1 MQNLESYRSL
11 QADADSQ
18 AELERMQD
26 VFLLLD
32 NLSRRVE
39 ATIKAILDCLYEVG
53 SSRLIQQR
61 VNIKAL
67 HGPLR
72 GIARFSKPVFRVF
85 ALRWFKKNCPR
96 LVTRWLFRQVRFN
109 GVPPVLDETQT
120 KLVLSEDNTKLIDVK
135 PVPDALPP
143 LVEMQAAEINALR
156 GRLSWLTV
164 AMVALIAVVLGYLV
178 A

>member
-32 NLSRRVE
+32 NLSRREE

-61 VNIKAL
+61 VNIKAA
-67 HGPLR
+67 P
-72 GIARFSKPVFRVF
+72 
-85 ALRWFKKNCPR
+85 W
-96 LVTRWLFRQVRFN
+96 
-109 GVPPVLDETQT
+109 PP
-120 KLVLSEDNTKLIDVK
+120 
-135 PVPDALPP
+135 
-143 LVEMQAAEINALR
+143 
-156 GRLSWLTV
+156 
-164 AMVALIAVVLGYLV
+164 
-178 A
+178 

>member
-32 NLSRRVE
+32 NLSRREE

-85 ALRWFKKNCPR
+85 ALRWFKKK
-96 LVTRWLFRQVRFN
+96 LS
-109 GVPPVLDETQT
+109 PV
-120 KLVLSEDNTKLIDVK
+120 SY
-135 PVPDALPP
+135 P
-143 LVEMQAAEINALR
+143 L
-156 GRLSWLTV
+156 
-164 AMVALIAVVLGYLV
+164 AVSAGEV
-178 A
+178 